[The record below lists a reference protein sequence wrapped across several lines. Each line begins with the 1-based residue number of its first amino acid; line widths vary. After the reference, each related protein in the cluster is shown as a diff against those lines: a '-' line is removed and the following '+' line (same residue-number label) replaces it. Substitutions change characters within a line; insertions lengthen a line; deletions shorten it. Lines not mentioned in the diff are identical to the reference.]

1 LKAWIS
7 TLNCLQQV
15 LHPSKF
21 RRELML
27 YMVGTLLKGNIGMAM
42 LSNEF
47 LQSEIA
53 LPFPFMSGTSPFWGP
68 GWWPLGMA

>member
-1 LKAWIS
+1 
-7 TLNCLQQV
+7 
-15 LHPSKF
+15 
-21 RRELML
+21 ML

-53 LPFPFMSGTSPFWGP
+53 LPFPFMSVDDVLLAFDLSNEFVFSCILASERDPSPSTILPPVEWFH
-68 GWWPLGMA
+68 